1 MKLFEVIKMSQQQ
14 SQVETDAPVSEGV
27 LREQIDKC
35 NEKVK
40 EIIEDRID
48 VADEDDIYRKIDGY
62 LGNVEGA
69 TLDCFTDRNQ
79 TSTLFDQ
86 MKWLLRALIEER
98 GYEDKLVRDNGDLQD
113 NPVKLTYWFKLY
125 ASVGLNEKIE
135 IENMDGIERLNKYR
149 EDTISHPRT
158 LPSPEGGTDPVLLSS
173 LLLIWYAIEELVDL
187 WGRLL
192 DEDNLETRLELLR
205 DDHEFQIGFVADLR
219 GDHGYI
225 TSYQKGESGKSTRI
239 EPRHVSFFPSEGDIV
254 QFESE
259 QRQRRDGSDHSAL
272 TPVETGCVG
281 PFR

>member
-1 MKLFEVIKMSQQQ
+1 MSQQQ
-14 SQVETDAPVSEGV
+14 PQVETNAPVSEEV

-62 LGNVEGA
+62 LGNIERA
-69 TLDCFTDRNQ
+69 TLACFTDRNQ

-86 MKWLLRALIEER
+86 MKWFLRALIEER
-98 GYEDKLVRDNGDLQD
+98 GYEEKLEHGNGKHQD
-113 NPVKLTYWFKLY
+113 NPVQLTYWFKLY
-125 ASVGLNEKIE
+125 ATVGLIEKVE
-135 IENMDGIERLNKYR
+135 IKNMDGIERLNTYR
-149 EDTISHPRT
+149 ENTISHPKT

-205 DDHEFQIGFVADLR
+205 DDHEFQIGFVADLY
-219 GDHGYI
+219 GDHGYV
-225 TSYQKGESGKSTRI
+225 TSYQKGEAGKSTRI
-239 EPRHVSFFPSEGDIV
+239 EPKHVSSFLSVGDIV
-254 QFESE
+254 QFEAE
-259 QRQRRDGSDHSAL
+259 QGQRHDGSYYSAL
-272 TPVETGCVG
+272 TPVDIGCVG
-281 PFR
+281 VFP